1 MANPLILS
9 LALEDRSLGK
19 KSFTVFICSY
29 IEFFFKG
36 EFYFT
41 GILKNSLTCQNR
53 CSCPCFF
60 TVEIHTLNF

>member
-19 KSFTVFICSY
+19 KSFIVFICSY
-29 IEFFFKG
+29 TEFLFKG

-41 GILKNSLTCQNR
+41 GILKNNLTCQNR
-53 CSCPCFF
+53 HSCLCFC
-60 TVEIHTLNF
+60 TVETHMLIF